1 VERYER
7 IFFWFSAL
15 MLAVFLCVLAYVTVV
30 MHIHLPGPAGRII
43 PKPKQTLASA
53 VLTTAPFNH
62 PGLHQIG
69 PGQYEAVIVA
79 TQWIYFPREID
90 VPAGSTVTFKL
101 TSADVIHGFLIPGT
115 RINMMVIP
123 SYISVET
130 YRFGRPGTYRFICDE
145 YCGLQHQT
153 MTGTVVVK

>member
-1 VERYER
+1 MERYER

-15 MLAVFLCVLAYVTVV
+15 MLAVFLCALAYVSVF

-43 PKPKQTLASA
+43 PKPGQPLASA
-53 VLTTAPFNH
+53 VLATPPFNH

-69 PGQYEAVIVA
+69 PGHYEAVILA
-79 TQWIYFPREID
+79 AQWIYSPRKIEI
-90 VPAGSTVTFKL
+90 PAGSTVTFKL

-123 SYISVET
+123 SYITVET
-130 YRFGRPGTYRFICDE
+130 YRFSRRGSYRIICDE

-153 MTGTVVVK
+153 MNGEVVVK